1 MRIQGFLTH
10 LFLGLLAT
18 LLEVTL
24 RLARRTPTCPLIPRG
39 HTLSWSWW
47 SSYNDLLKSLWSD
60 MNAQCVFLNPRILW
74 NCISSERYKDFN
86 TRIHCVCLK
95 KKPFL
100 PNTFL
105 SFSLS
110 LPVFNF
116 FLSVPLPSLSSF
128 ISLFL
133 SHIMYGPLVWF
144 VPP

>member
-1 MRIQGFLTH
+1 MRIQVFLTH
-10 LFLGLLAT
+10 LFLGPLAT
-18 LLEVTL
+18 LLEATL
-24 RLARRTPTCPLIPRG
+24 RFARRTPTWLTPRG
-39 HTLSWSWW
+39 HTLSWSWR
-47 SSYNDLLKSLWSD
+47 SSYNDLLRSLWSD
-60 MNAQCVFLNPRILW
+60 MNTQCVFLNLIILR
-74 NCISSERYKDFN
+74 NCISGERYKDFN

-95 KKPFL
+95 KTPFL

-105 SFSLS
+105 SFSLT
-110 LPVFNF
+110 LPVFNS